1 MHNVFTAPRRA
12 KHEVPSAGYPTGQ
25 PVLPTWEEERD
36 MPVVE
41 PGVDP
46 TELAEDD
53 LMRELEH
60 LHATRN
66 ETFRHGS
73 DEALAMHSRRTAELE
88 REYLRRHPRREVDPN
103 RLRAGARQRAG
114 NTP

>member
-1 MHNVFTAPRRA
+1 MTAI
-12 KHEVPSAGYPTGQ
+12 
-25 PVLPTWEEERD
+25 
-36 MPVVE
+36 E

-66 ETFRHGS
+66 DTLRHGS
-73 DEALAMHSRRTAELE
+73 DDALEAHTRRTAELE
-88 REYLRRHPRREVDPN
+88 REYLRRHPEREIDPN
-103 RLRAGARQRAG
+103 RLREGARRRSGQS
-114 NTP
+114 